1 MKIDWKALILAILL
15 CESAGIAGSVFTT
28 PAIPTWYAS
37 LNKPSFAPPGSVIGA
52 VWIILYFLMAI
63 SLYLVQVSKSRQK
76 GIATKVFGVQLFLNM
91 LWSLLFFGLRS
102 PLYGMIGI
110 IILWLAILATIVKF
124 YKVSKT
130 AAYLMIPY
138 ILWVSFASFLNY
150 LILVLN

>member
-37 LNKPSFAPPGSVIGA
+37 LNKPSFAPPGSVIGV

-63 SLYLVQVSKSRQK
+63 SLYLVQVSKNKQK

-110 IILWLAILATIVKF
+110 IILWLAILVTIVKF